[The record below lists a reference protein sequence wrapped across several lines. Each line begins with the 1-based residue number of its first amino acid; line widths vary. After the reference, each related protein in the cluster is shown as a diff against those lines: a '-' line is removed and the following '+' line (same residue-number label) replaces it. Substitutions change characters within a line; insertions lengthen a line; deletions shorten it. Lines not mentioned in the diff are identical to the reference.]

1 LTEIETH
8 DGCCISLKQEKEEEE
23 EEEEE
28 EGKAHN

>member
-28 EGKAHN
+28 GKAHN